1 MRYPK
6 PYYDACKLQ
15 DNIMQLAEAK
25 PLREMA
31 NLAKS
36 YATLEVLKLRI
47 RMKPAPK
54 AVDVQKQVK
63 TKAKP
68 VLPSED

>member
-15 DNIMQLAEAK
+15 DGIMELAGAK
-25 PLREMA
+25 PLKEMA

-36 YATLEVLKLRI
+36 FATVETLKLRI

-54 AVDVQKQVK
+54 AVDVSKEN
-63 TKAKP
+63 KP
-68 VLPSED
+68 RASRGGMA